1 MKSPNVTPLDMEPNI
16 DEDAIDDWSM
26 RAWGEAPVE
35 IFHWSSIDQR
45 HEVLLKYSNMVAVA
59 RLEGAGIGDFSTEEQ
74 VLIRIN
80 EWSPGSIQANRLADG
95 SIKVRFRRQNIT
107 LSAMLKAPDALSSM
121 LEEWLMGMRAE
132 PEHGRGRFKRVKAVK
147 RQRDAVARM
156 LDQASVEKLVESYEQ
171 IESKLSD
178 SENSLAGSVADE

>member
-1 MKSPNVTPLDMEPNI
+1 MKCLNVTPLYMEPDI

-35 IFHWSSIDQR
+35 IFPWSSIDQR
-45 HEVLLKYSNMVAVA
+45 HEVLLKYSNMVVVA
-59 RLEGAGIGDFSTEEQ
+59 RLVERNTGDFSTELQ
-74 VLIRIN
+74 VIIRIN
-80 EWSPGSIQANRLADG
+80 EWSPGSVQANRLTDG
-95 SIKVRFRRQNIT
+95 SIKVRFRRQSMT

-121 LEEWLMGMRAE
+121 LEEWLMGMRGE
-132 PEHGRGRFKRVKAVK
+132 PDRERDRFKRLKAVK
-147 RQRDAVARM
+147 RQRDAVSRM
-156 LDQASVEKLVESYEQ
+156 LDQASVEKLVETYEQ